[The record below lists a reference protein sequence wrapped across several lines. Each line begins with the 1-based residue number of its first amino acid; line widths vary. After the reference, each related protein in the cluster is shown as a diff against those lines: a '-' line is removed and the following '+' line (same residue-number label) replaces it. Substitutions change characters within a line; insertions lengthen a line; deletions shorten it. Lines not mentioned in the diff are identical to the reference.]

1 MKIVLIALLILL
13 SGILI
18 SYFMCVVRMI
28 YAKEKVTL
36 IQMFMIALISFA
48 IVIAYLLVLTRV
60 LERVLY

>member
-60 LERVLY
+60 LEIVLY